1 MERLPQNNERIEKY
15 LNEVAWGLQY
25 MPTEVAAETLDEL
38 RQHLYAL
45 ASQLRNDGASDEA
58 AVTAALKKF
67 GPGHRVGVQLG
78 TESIH
83 EFMSGLSGKPLP
95 QPKWMDNLRL
105 VVSTASLLPSTFGTS
120 EHWILWPF
128 AACVAGAVFCGVLES
143 FDRPHPVNETQMLEF
158 VARSETS
165 LVKRRW
171 VSAFAGRLLFAHVMR
186 SAQRRRMMLRLGNAY
201 NPLRELD
208 WRFFTGTAIGGA
220 ASWMIPDTH
229 WTHALKPLLLW
240 IAIWIPTS
248 TVTSVIMRAARNRLA
263 QRA

>member
-1 MERLPQNNERIEKY
+1 MSLQPENNERIEKY
-15 LNEVAWGLQY
+15 LNAVAWGLQY
-25 MPTEVAAETLDEL
+25 MPAEEAVETRDEL
-38 RQHLYAL
+38 RLHICAL
-45 ASQLRNDGASDEA
+45 VSELQKAGASEEEA
-58 AVTAALKKF
+58 VAAALKKF
-67 GPGHRVGVQLG
+67 GHAHRVGVQLG
-78 TESIH
+78 SKSIQ

-105 VVSTASLLPSTFGTS
+105 VVSTASFLPSTFGTS

-143 FDRPHPVNETQMLEF
+143 FDRPHPVNEAQMLEF
-158 VARSETS
+158 VARSEKS

-171 VSAFAGRLLFAHVMR
+171 VSAFAGRLFFAHVMR

-240 IAIWIPTS
+240 IAVWIPTS